1 TTFFFHYA
9 GYFEDGNLFDSS
21 YENVNREFGKF
32 DPSRSEQNGYQP
44 FPFEAGKKE
53 GLIPGFI
60 EGLEKMSFGDK
71 AVVFIPSALGYGPQ
85 GMGGVIPPNTNLI
98 FELEMLEKMP
108 QK

>member
-1 TTFFFHYA
+1 
-9 GYFEDGNLFDSS
+9 
-21 YENVNREFGKF
+21 
-32 DPSRSEQNGYQP
+32 
-44 FPFEAGKKE
+44 
-53 GLIPGFI
+53 
-60 EGLEKMSFGDK
+60 MSFGDK